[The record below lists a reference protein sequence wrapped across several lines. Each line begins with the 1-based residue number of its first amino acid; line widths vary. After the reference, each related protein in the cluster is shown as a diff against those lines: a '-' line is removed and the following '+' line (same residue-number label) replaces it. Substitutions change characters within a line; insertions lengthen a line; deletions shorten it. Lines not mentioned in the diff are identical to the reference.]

1 MPRPDRAS
9 SPGSCCCLVYPEYG
23 LLSTST
29 PRQRSNL
36 LRQLRPSGTQP
47 ILPAQQIIPNRDHL
61 PPSTLLQLQSPP
73 HRPHLAERCWLQ
85 MIDRSPR
92 PPRPTYR
99 PSAKYPATT
108 DSLTSSVRTNHP
120 PSRRCGVRPSDFF
133 TSSAVIKAPSRYGD
147 HSFWPVADRRHG
159 LFIAPHLAFLPRT
172 WTTYN

>member
-1 MPRPDRAS
+1 MPRPNRAS

-47 ILPAQQIIPNRDHL
+47 ILPAQQIISQSRPSPPVH
-61 PPSTLLQLQSPP
+61 PPSTATSPP

-120 PSRRCGVRPSDFF
+120 PSRRCGVRTSD
-133 TSSAVIKAPSRYGD
+133 
-147 HSFWPVADRRHG
+147 
-159 LFIAPHLAFLPRT
+159 
-172 WTTYN
+172 